1 MGNWSQIQEL
11 KKEKKE
17 KNKVRREKFAGY
29 FLNLSQLTFVAL
41 VLGGI
46 TPIYVDVGHVYNWYL
61 ITIGA
66 LTFTLMFWLG
76 SEIIF

>member
-1 MGNWSQIQEL
+1 MGNWSQIQEQ

-46 TPIYVDVGHVYNWYL
+46 TPIYVDVGHVFNWDF
-61 ITIGA
+61 IIIGA
-66 LTFTLMFWLG
+66 IHTVVFAYISNVILR
-76 SEIIF
+76 